1 MEQATP
7 CKQTIE
13 QSFLGASTR
22 RTYASYQRQFE
33 EFCKH
38 EKDGID
44 PASATAEICT
54 DYFHHLFSL
63 GRKARN
69 LDTAKTALV
78 AYFKDHKID
87 PNPAQETTSKKYVV
101 ALQKFCRQNTT
112 DEERKAHPLSIHDLS
127 KLIDAFAPMLR
138 FLFSASYLGCI
149 RISEVVSLIWCD
161 VDFSKTDDER
171 FVTVWH
177 KKARVEKD
185 CKIYHLLNEAS

>member
-13 QSFLGASTR
+13 QSFLGVSTR

-63 GRKARN
+63 GRKARTV
-69 LDTAKTALV
+69 DTAKTALV

-101 ALQKFCRQNTT
+101 ALQKFVDKTLQTRSEKPIPSRSTT
-112 DEERKAHPLSIHDLS
+112 CPSSLMPS
-127 KLIDAFAPMLR
+127 LR
-138 FLFSASYLGCI
+138 
-149 RISEVVSLIWCD
+149 
-161 VDFSKTDDER
+161 
-171 FVTVWH
+171 
-177 KKARVEKD
+177 
-185 CKIYHLLNEAS
+185 